1 MTETSTTR
9 TETNRDIIRQAFE
22 AWQQGTGAIADV
34 FAPGMV
40 WRIEGHSAAS
50 KLYTSRQQFIDE
62 VLAPSGA
69 PFTVSEPFRPA
80 PSGPFTLTATPWS
93 LSGTAGGSPTT
104 GSPMR
109 IATRGL

>member
-9 TETNRDIIRQAFE
+9 TETNREIIRHAFE

-50 KLYTSRQQFIDE
+50 KEYGSKQQ
-62 VLAPSGA
+62 VHRRGPGPVRRPVRSG
-69 PFTVSEPFRPA
+69 
-80 PSGPFTLTATPWS
+80 
-93 LSGTAGGSPTT
+93 
-104 GSPMR
+104 
-109 IATRGL
+109 